1 MHFRLASV
9 MALCAQTGFSA
20 ITLTLQDPEQKPIS
34 GVSCVQVGSTAAV
47 TTGADGVAA
56 LGNISGI
63 LTPRQGLR
71 MQPLFD
77 VPVAPGDKAMLSI
90 FDSRGKRVAVRDLR
104 AGETFDFSAAA
115 PGVYYVRLIGR
126 NLNVSQSVAAMGS
139 SLSFT
144 GVDAAARDQATG
156 LRKAAAEAQVTCSKT
171 GYATKTYTLND
182 GDAKTIGFGVPIGRA
197 FDPSKYA
204 KYPGFNLE
212 VAEDFNTNDW
222 AQGLKWAPGYV
233 SNDAVW
239 EPSDGG
245 FGGNRVRFSP
255 DNIVFKNDAMVFR
268 IDNAP
273 QPASFSK
280 SEGDNCEAD
289 GVTTN
294 LTFCT
299 AQNPNGGAK
308 FAPPSDFKGAE
319 IRTKNNHFRFG
330 RYEITIDPPDRGPG
344 AGTADGFIAAMFTW
358 FTPRDFHW
366 RENDIEV
373 LASKTNTYLTN
384 IFFSNKNPLWNAN
397 IESSNQ
403 NTAVPG
409 AYDPRQ
415 AHTYAFEWLPTSVKW
430 FVDGNLVRTYDKTT
444 AKAGVE
450 ISQLS
455 TKVVMNF
462 WIMAGGAVGGAGA
475 NNQYP
480 LETKFDNFRYYR
492 WDNDGDKKTY
502 PEVACLNPASQGC
515 SKL

>member
-20 ITLTLQDPEQKPIS
+20 ISLTLQDPTEKPIA
-34 GVSCVQVGSTAAV
+34 GVSCSQAGGNAAV
-47 TTGADGVAA
+47 TSDANGAAVIGS
-56 LGNISGI
+56 ISGI
-63 LTPRQGLR
+63 LTARQGLEH
-71 MQPLFD
+71 QPLFD
-77 VPVAPGDKAMLSI
+77 VPVGQGDKARLSV
-90 FDSRGKRVAVRDLR
+90 FDGRGQRVASRELR
-104 AGETFDFSAAA
+104 MGETYDFSVAA
-115 PGVYYVRLIGR
+115 PGVYYVRISGR
-126 NLNVSQSVAAMGS
+126 NLNVGQGVAAMGTRMT
-139 SLSFT
+139 FT
-144 GVDAAARDQATG
+144 GVDAQAREPSTG
-156 LRKAAAEAQVTCSKT
+156 LRKAAAEVQVTCSKA

-182 GDAKTIGFGVPIGRA
+182 GDAKTIGFGIPIGRA
-197 FDPSKYA
+197 FDPAKYP

-212 VAEDFNTNDW
+212 VAEDFNTADW
-222 AQGLKWAPGYV
+222 TGGLKWAPGYV

-245 FGGNRVRFSP
+245 FSGNRVRFSP
-255 DNIVFKNDAMVFR
+255 DNIVFKNDAMYLR
-268 IDNAP
+268 IDSIP

-294 LTFCT
+294 LQFCT
-299 AQNPNGGAK
+299 SQNPNGGVK
-308 FAPPSDFKGAE
+308 FAPAADFKGGE

-330 RYEITIDPPDRGPG
+330 RYEVDIDPPDRTGPNS
-344 AGTADGFIAAMFTW
+344 ADGFIAAMFTW

-366 RENDIEV
+366 RENDVEI
-373 LASKTNTYLTN
+373 LGSKANTFLTN
-384 IFFSNKNPLWNAN
+384 IFFSNKNPVWDAN

-409 AYDPRQ
+409 TYDPRQ
-415 AHTYAFEWLPTSVKW
+415 PHTYAVEWLPASVKW
-430 FVDGNLVRTYDKTT
+430 FVDGNLVRTYGTGT
-444 AKAGVE
+444 LKAGVE

-462 WIMAGGAVGGAGA
+462 WLMAGGAVGGAGA

-492 WDNDGDKKTY
+492 WDNDGDKKAY
-502 PEVACLNPASQGC
+502 PEAACLNKASQGC